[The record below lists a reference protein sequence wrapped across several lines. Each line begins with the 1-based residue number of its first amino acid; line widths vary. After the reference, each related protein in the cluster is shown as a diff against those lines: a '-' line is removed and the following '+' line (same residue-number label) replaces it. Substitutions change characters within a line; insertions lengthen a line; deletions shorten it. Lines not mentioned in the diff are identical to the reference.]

1 MTHSDYHNPLLKGRD
16 QSEWNR
22 PVEGGY
28 QSAFSSHCGDQRS
41 FLFLFGRHLG
51 IILFPLPLTPA
62 D

>member
-1 MTHSDYHNPLLKGRD
+1 MRMD
-16 QSEWNR
+16 R

-28 QSAFSSHCGDQRS
+28 RWAFSSHCGDRCS
-41 FLFLFGRHLG
+41 FLFLFGRLLG

>member
-1 MTHSDYHNPLLKGRD
+1 MRID
-16 QSEWNR
+16 R

-28 QSAFSSHCGDQRS
+28 LSAFSSNIGDRRS
-41 FLFLFGRHLG
+41 FLFKFGRHLG